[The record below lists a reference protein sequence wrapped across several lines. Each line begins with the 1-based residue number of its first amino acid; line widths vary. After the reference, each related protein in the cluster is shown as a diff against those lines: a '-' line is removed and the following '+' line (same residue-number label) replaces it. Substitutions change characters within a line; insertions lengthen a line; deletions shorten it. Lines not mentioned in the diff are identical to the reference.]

1 MSTDKDGG
9 PAFPQAESEYVE
21 HVNHGRVRRADLGDA
36 PAPGMS
42 LRDWFAGQ
50 ALAGFAAAM
59 PAGNRVDLGMGQ
71 TNGDLW
77 ARAACALAD
86 AMLKALTS
94 ASATPARGDTDGR

>member
-1 MSTDKDGG
+1 MSTDTDGG
-9 PAFPQAESEYVE
+9 PAFPHPGSRLPTGEAETYPE
-21 HVNHGRVRRADLGDA
+21 L
-36 PAPGMS
+36 GMS
-42 LRDWFAGQ
+42 RRDWFAGQ

-94 ASATPARGDTDGR
+94 ASATPARGDTDAR